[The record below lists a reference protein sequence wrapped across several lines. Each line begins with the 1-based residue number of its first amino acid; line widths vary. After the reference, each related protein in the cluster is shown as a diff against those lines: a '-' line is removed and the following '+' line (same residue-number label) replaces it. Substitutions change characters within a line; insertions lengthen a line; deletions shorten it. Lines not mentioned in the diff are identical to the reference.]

1 MNLMRWID
9 SRTPAPHPAL
19 AQRMRPA
26 LDAVASA
33 GAARPDESAL
43 DAALIL
49 LETIVA
55 DGNGS
60 RTGAITLLAAD
71 ALVTYAFEAAAVDP
85 HQIDSRAHQALAR
98 IAALA
103 TPYQA

>member
-1 MNLMRWID
+1 MNLTRWID
-9 SRTPAPHPAL
+9 SRTPAPPPAL

-26 LDAVASA
+26 LAAVSSA
-33 GAARPDESAL
+33 RATRPDVGAL

-71 ALVTYAFEAAAVDP
+71 ALMTYAFEAAAEEPDGLE
-85 HQIDSRAHQALAR
+85 ALAASAMIR
-98 IAALA
+98 IAETARHA
-103 TPYQA
+103 R